1 MRERRPGVWE
11 IPVVVDVDERTGV
24 SVQQSSTVHGDTQ
37 RALQRRAELVAGDGA
52 CRQSVVSA
60 AGRMTVG
67 ELLDLFVTA
76 PQAWK
81 PATRSLHRYVVKSLA
96 TDPLCR
102 SRLVVATAGS
112 VQTAIGRWQE
122 SGASIATVSGRW
134 LVLRSALSWAV
145 RERLFTVNPL
155 LGIRGPARP
164 APTHLSLV
172 EVRQ

>member
-1 MRERRPGVWE
+1 
-11 IPVVVDVDERTGV
+11 
-24 SVQQSSTVHGDTQ
+24 
-37 RALQRRAELVAGDGA
+37 
-52 CRQSVVSA
+52 
-60 AGRMTVG
+60 MTVG

-102 SRLVVATAGS
+102 SRLVVVTAGS

-164 APTHLSLV
+164 APRHLSLV
-172 EVRQ
+172 EVRQQGGWIGHVPFHCRGGLRRRSVQRARWSGADRVLVERHR